1 MSPRS
6 CIVPGCKSTGPGTGP
21 TRISYFRFPP
31 DTDLRNTW
39 KINIKKTNWEPSAST
54 TVCSLHFKE
63 NDFQTETRDKN
74 VSRNPK
80 SRPLQQRKLLPDA
93 VPSIFSTFPS
103 PKIKNQKVN
112 QKCSNVKLMLKS
124 LFYLNP
130 RYLPIF
136 NFTLF

>member
-1 MSPRS
+1 MGKK
-6 CIVPGCKSTGPGTGP
+6 CCVPGCKSGYDSNKSESKNISSFFFP
-21 TRISYFRFPP
+21 TDP
-31 DTDLRNTW
+31 DLRNEW
-39 KINIKKTNWEPSAST
+39 ISKIPRVDWQPTHNS

-112 QKCSNVKLMLKS
+112 
-124 LFYLNP
+124 
-130 RYLPIF
+130 
-136 NFTLF
+136 